1 MRMPSRSW
9 KQFVG
14 GIKLAVSRGGRGGKW
29 ATQNIFCTCSPS
41 PLFAFWLSPFVWE
54 CGASLDTMPAAGG
67 SWSGLVPRYQC
78 NKLGWIIIF
87 NSAASA
93 GPLHWHRQVASSGEV
108 TLPGW
113 GYTQHGN
120 RSPQA
125 VTGLENQSSALRA
138 GLLFIVSVGSGKL
151 LMAFQNTALWPEEW
165 YEERNEKHQGKKCV
179 MCVYKGTTPA
189 SQRCFSHSCAH
200 LTSCFACPDGHV
212 APAGTKGPRSML
224 VNGAGLIRSSGG
236 TDPFSLKGEKMSR

>member
-1 MRMPSRSW
+1 MRMPSQSW

-125 VTGLENQSSALRA
+125 VTGLENQSSALTCWLVIYRQRRIRKA
-138 GLLFIVSVGSGKL
+138 ADGFSKHCLVTRGMIWRKKRETPGKE
-151 LMAFQNTALWPEEW
+151 MCDV
-165 YEERNEKHQGKKCV
+165 CV
-179 MCVYKGTTPA
+179 
-189 SQRCFSHSCAH
+189 
-200 LTSCFACPDGHV
+200 
-212 APAGTKGPRSML
+212 
-224 VNGAGLIRSSGG
+224 
-236 TDPFSLKGEKMSR
+236 